1 MPRQPFAK
9 ARARSVA
16 RRACEPAETFSGGA
30 LATRGPSDIPGR
42 QVLAGKLRRN
52 ALGLSCLDSEGLC
65 AHATT
70 IDHNFRALKSKSMVG
85 YTGCSDA
92 QGCRASASVPI
103 TRAWPPRRN
112 RHVRAAASRSTS
124 TPSSSST
131 HATGTSWFA
140 TGAVTCS
147 NCSSEPKRMP
157 KVGLEPTRGFPHRIL
172 SPARLPVPPLRLC
185 RKRVRESR
193 PGVADDERRTRG

>member
-147 NCSSEPKRMP
+147 NCSSEPSPGLAGRLGRRDRMVP
-157 KVGLEPTRGFPHRIL
+157 YWCH
-172 SPARLPVPPLRLC
+172 PV
-185 RKRVRESR
+185 RKRASR
-193 PGVADDERRTRG
+193 LHEPFPWLGGKLLVCRGMACVSSL